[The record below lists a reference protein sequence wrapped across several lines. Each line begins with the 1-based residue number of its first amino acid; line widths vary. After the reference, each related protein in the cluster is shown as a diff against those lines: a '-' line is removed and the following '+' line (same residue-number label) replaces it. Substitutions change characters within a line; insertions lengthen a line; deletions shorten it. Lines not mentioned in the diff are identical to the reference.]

1 MQYRPPY
8 TISDIRRWVF
18 QAETGSPSLYNKLDN
33 EWATLARITNRRM
46 KRLEHEELDFYD
58 YDRMYTHIRN
68 EFPTRKKRMPDHVS
82 TATMN
87 HESIIDNFEQMLSFV
102 NAPASTVSGATE
114 KMNRNLAKFEDFM
127 SRGKDEPVIIPEHAK
142 KKFARLVADD
152 RISDLLDMA
161 RYDSEG
167 VIEAIYYMAINDID
181 IYQRE
186 ISSKIYDMLAGT
198 ENIDDFLEDLKRM
211 AQGK

>member
-18 QAETGSPSLYNKLDN
+18 QAETGSPSLYNKLDS

-58 YDRMYTHIRN
+58 YDRIYTHIRN

-82 TATMN
+82 TATMTR
-87 HESIIDNFEQMLSFV
+87 ESIIDNFEQMLTFV

-114 KMNRNLAKFEDFM
+114 KMERNLKKFEDFT
-127 SRGKDEPVIIPEHAK
+127 GTIIPPHAK

-152 RISDLLDMA
+152 RISDLLEMTRKESGD
-161 RYDSEG
+161 
-167 VIEAIYYMAINDID
+167 VIEAIYYMAENDVD
-181 IYQRE
+181 IYKRE
-186 ISSKIYDMLAGT
+186 ISSKLYDMLSGT
-198 ENIDDFLEDLKRM
+198 QNIDDFLKELKESAER
-211 AQGK
+211 